1 MTSRAEIFQ
10 EIKAAGLGAVY
21 GQCTILSLGL
31 ILIGGAAFWIGVS
44 GSQAER
50 AWQVFL
56 VNYLFWSGL
65 AFGSVLISAA
75 LVITKARWGRPLKRL
90 AEAPVAF
97 LPLSFLLFWV
107 LYLGRDKLFPW
118 IHEPSPQKE
127 AWLNTGFL
135 FARDGVSLFLLTAIS
150 LALVYYSVRG
160 EREIYSQGIE
170 AWEGTRDRGEENLRK
185 QAILSPLLAI
195 L

>member
-10 EIKAAGLGAVY
+10 EMKAAGPQAGYGSWVLVSLLLAV
-21 GQCTILSLGL
+21 
-31 ILIGGAAFWIGVS
+31 IGGAAFWIGVS

-65 AFGSVLISAA
+65 AFGSILISAA

-90 AEAPVAF
+90 AEAPAAF

-118 IHEPSPQKE
+118 IHEP
-127 AWLNTGFL
+127 
-135 FARDGVSLFLLTAIS
+135 
-150 LALVYYSVRG
+150 
-160 EREIYSQGIE
+160 
-170 AWEGTRDRGEENLRK
+170 
-185 QAILSPLLAI
+185 LSPKRGLVEYRVPLCPGWRCPLSADRRLSGPGLLLRSGGAGN
-195 L
+195 LFPGD